1 MMRITIT
8 QPTRRMTARHLTG
21 AILAAAFALGALASP
36 ASAQVRRYEQR
47 DYRNYHH
54 NWNGGYY
61 RSPPV
66 IYGSPYYYP
75 PPVVYGPGI
84 GLNFMFR

>member
-1 MMRITIT
+1 MACIIATKSK
-8 QPTRRMTARHLTG
+8 RRFSVG
-21 AILAAAFALGALASP
+21 LAAGIIGAATVALGTFSGS
-36 ASAQVRRYEQR
+36 ASAEWHGDNHRG
-47 DYRNYHH
+47 YHH

-66 IYGSPYYYP
+66 VYGSPYYYP

-84 GLNFMFR
+84 GLNFNIR

>member
-1 MMRITIT
+1 MAWI
-8 QPTRRMTARHLTG
+8 
-21 AILAAAFALGALASP
+21 ILAKSKRHVSAGLAAGVIVAATVALGTFP
-36 ASAQVRRYEQR
+36 GSANAEWRRDEHR
-47 DYRNYHH
+47 GYHH

-66 IYGSPYYYP
+66 VYGSPSYYP

-84 GLNFMFR
+84 GLNFNIR

>member
-1 MMRITIT
+1 MAWVANLKSN
-8 QPTRRMTARHLTG
+8 RRLTAGLAAGVIMTAT
-21 AILAAAFALGALASP
+21 FALGAFSTP
-36 ASAQVRRYEQR
+36 ASAEWRRDEHR
-47 DYRNYHH
+47 EYRH

-66 IYGSPYYYP
+66 VYGSPYYYP

-84 GLNFMFR
+84 GLNFNIR

>member
-1 MMRITIT
+1 MIRLSKIPSARCPTLRIGVGIIMSSVIA
-8 QPTRRMTARHLTG
+8 MTALAG
-21 AILAAAFALGALASP
+21 SAAAEG
-36 ASAQVRRYEQR
+36 RWGGHEG
-47 DYRNYHH
+47 YRH

-75 PPVVYGPGI
+75 PPIVYGPGI
-84 GLNFMFR
+84 GLNFNIR

>member
-1 MMRITIT
+1 MTRMTMT
-8 QPTRRMTARHLTG
+8 QPTRRTAARVLTG
-21 AILAAAFALGALASP
+21 AVLAATFALGAFAGP
-36 ASAQVRRYEQR
+36 ASAQDRRYEHR
-47 DYRNYHH
+47 NYRNYHH

-66 IYGSPYYYP
+66 IYGSPGYYP

-84 GLNFMFR
+84 GFNFMFR